1 MTNLKLGDRVVASQ
15 TLNRVKELGSEW
27 GAKYR
32 WETVEET
39 IDGIIVGI
47 RHLNNGETTRVYES
61 AVWGLSTEYSYMEWK
76 TTGTVPA
83 ALIAY
88 NLYRRPKLVPLGAI
102 VQKEK
107 EDES

>member
-1 MTNLKLGDRVVASQ
+1 M
-15 TLNRVKELGSEW
+15 KELGSEW

-39 IDGIIVGI
+39 IIGI

-88 NLYRRPKLVPLGAI
+88 NLYHRPKLVPLGAI